1 MAKKKKSDADA
12 GEDEDKP
19 KKGKLKIIIGA
30 VVLVVVGAVLGGK
43 VLGGGGSEA
52 AGATGPT
59 TTTTEP
65 PGMITAMDVITLNL
79 ADGRFLKLGIA
90 FEVHDGVE
98 YPVNFDP
105 DDATKGFAREIDATI
120 TLMSGYTYDQLA
132 GPTGKAEAKATLLET
147 LDAISDE
154 AIKDVYFH
162 EFVMQ

>member
-1 MAKKKKSDADA
+1 MAKKNKSDAEV

-19 KKGKLKIIIGA
+19 KKSKVKLIIGA
-30 VVLVVVGAVLGGK
+30 VLLVVVGAALGSK
-43 VLGGGGSEA
+43 VLGGGGSEV

-90 FEVHDGVE
+90 FEVHDGE
-98 YPVNFDP
+98 DYPVNFDP

-120 TLMSGYTYDQLA
+120 SLMSGYTYDQLA
-132 GPTGKAEAKATLLET
+132 GPAGKAAAKATLLET
-147 LDAISDE
+147 LEVISDD
-154 AIKDVYFH
+154 AIKDVFFH